1 MSRSAHDRGADR
13 ASGRRATPTDVE
25 RAAQGGE
32 QADDQTA
39 EAYRAEAQRQ
49 DEVAAV
55 HELFAEEHESAAES
69 LPDDLA
75 EAHRGAADK
84 HRQAAHEDRAQAQN
98 AREEAD
104 AEHN

>member
-1 MSRSAHDRGADR
+1 MSPSAHDRGADR

-39 EAYRAEAQRQ
+39 EAYRAEALRQ
-49 DEVAAV
+49 DEVAVV

-69 LPDDLA
+69 LSGDLA
-75 EAHRGAADK
+75 EAHRGAACK
-84 HRQAAHEDRAQAQN
+84 HLEAAHEDRVQAQN
-98 AREEAD
+98 ARDEAD
-104 AEHN
+104 AEHD